1 MAVKVVKIHA
11 AFAVPVVELTVVE
24 APRCAAIGELSLPNA
39 AEDGIELDIADV
51 EGVVV
56 LSNSSW
62 SSKRSVSVS
71 LMRTGAKWSPFGSA
85 RRPKMQGRAGVLL
98 DRGGHHDR

>member
-1 MAVKVVKIHA
+1 MAVRVVKPFQSLSLPSSRLHGA
-11 AFAVPVVELTVVE
+11 LP
-24 APRCAAIGELSLPNA
+24 IGELSLPNA

-62 SSKRSVSVS
+62 SSKSSVSVS

-85 RRPKMQGRAGVLL
+85 RKPKMQGRAGVLL